1 MYAFNMD
8 TQSAMMVLPLCP
20 GGDLFDFITRHRKD
34 MRSGLVRRIFG
45 EVCRAVAYLHSN
57 FVVHRD
63 IKLENVLL
71 NLPVEQ
77 LLTLN
82 ESYQEYP
89 KAIATLTDMG
99 LSRTIDPAEPNLT
112 TRCGSVDYV
121 PPELL
126 MGQPYDGRQTDSWA
140 LGVLL
145 YAMMEGRLPFD
156 PPVYSGRQ
164 VRGKV
169 AHRIARVE
177 WSWIVFKNHHDI
189 DSDTMPNNQEKGTV
203 PASSGN
209 TLAANGAGENRFDE
223 RYGKWDGGME
233 LVEGALQKRDK
244 RLLAVDMVNHP
255 WVKGSTPENLQ
266 SSWIDDISP
275 IFK

>member
-1 MYAFNMD
+1 MEHPSLIRMYAFNID
-8 TQSAMMVLPLCP
+8 HQSAMMVLPLCP
-20 GGDLFDFITRHRKD
+20 GGDLFELVISHRNEMKS
-34 MRSGLVRRIFG
+34 RLVRRIFG
-45 EVCRAVAYLHSN
+45 EVCRAVAYLHES

-71 NLPVEQ
+71 NIPVEH
-77 LLTLN
+77 LL
-82 ESYQEYP
+82 EPGFDYAAYP

-99 LSRTIDPAEPNLT
+99 LSRQISPADPFLS

-126 MGQPYDGRQTDSWA
+126 MGQTYDGRQTDSWA

-156 PPVYSGRQ
+156 PPVYPGRP

-177 WSWIVFKNHHDI
+177 WSWIMFREHHD
-189 DSDTMPNNQEKGTV
+189 
-203 PASSGN
+203 SSGED
-209 TLAANGAGENRFDE
+209 GEE
-223 RYGKWDGGME
+223 GESWEGGME

-244 RLLAVDMVNHP
+244 RLLATDMVNHP
-255 WVKGSTPENLQ
+255 WVKGSAPEKIEYP
-266 SSWIDDISP
+266 WIYDINN
-275 IFK
+275 IFQ